1 MTQDHPRY
9 TARLERVR
17 AVKRDIVIEAAR
29 RVFEA
34 QGLDGASMRQI
45 AREAGCTTGAI
56 YPYFAGKEEIYAEI
70 LSQSLAD
77 LAAYIDAASGMSGAG
92 PIDRA
97 RAAALAFHGYYARR
111 PGELSLGL
119 YLFRQAGLKPA
130 GLSPVLDESL
140 NAELVAV
147 IDRIA
152 DAIDAAGLTPA
163 RILAVEAVSHAVGLV
178 IMRETGRLRLFDADA
193 GVMMQNFIERLL
205 PEAPTPL
212 ASKIDA

>member
-1 MTQDHPRY
+1 MTQDYPRY
-9 TARLERVR
+9 AARVERVR
-17 AVKRDIVIEAAR
+17 AVKRDIVVEAAR

-77 LAAYIDAASGMSGAG
+77 LAAFIDAASDMSAAR

-97 RAAALAFHGYYARR
+97 RATARAFHSYYARR

-130 GLSPVLDESL
+130 GLSRVLDESL
-140 NAELVAV
+140 NAELVTV
-147 IDRIA
+147 VDRIA
-152 DAIDAAGLTPA
+152 DAIETAGFTPA
-163 RILAVEAVSHAVGLV
+163 RALAVEAVSHAVGLV

-193 GVMMQNFIERLL
+193 ETMMQGFIERLL
-205 PEAPTPL
+205 PEAPTPT
-212 ASKIDA
+212 ASEGKT